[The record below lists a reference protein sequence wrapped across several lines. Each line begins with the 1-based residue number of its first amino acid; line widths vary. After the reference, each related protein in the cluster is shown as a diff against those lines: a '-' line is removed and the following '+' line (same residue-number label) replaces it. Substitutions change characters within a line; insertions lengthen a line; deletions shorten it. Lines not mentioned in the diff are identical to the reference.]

1 VRGADEPVCGAAH
14 LTLPSLRDGPL
25 PLPPEGGEALW
36 LFLCGGSFAG
46 PDCVL
51 GGRVDQKCHYSP
63 RRIGRRA
70 AIELALCLALSP
82 RFALAQTDAARERPK
97 EGDLLINVTAAAA
110 PEPLKPDDV
119 PLDGKQTLAWPM
131 DPETK
136 TLRNG
141 SRLNKVLLLRLDPEG
156 FDPETKERAAEGVVG
171 YSAICPHTGCDVTN
185 WHPDRQLLECPCH
198 YSIYDPKEE
207 AKVLSGPSPRR
218 LPALPLKIVDGRL
231 AVAKPFIG
239 RPGFQQM

>member
-1 VRGADEPVCGAAH
+1 VNREFGC
-14 LTLPSLRDGPL
+14 
-25 PLPPEGGEALW
+25 EA
-36 LFLCGGSFAG
+36 
-46 PDCVL
+46 
-51 GGRVDQKCHYSP
+51 

-70 AIELALCLALSP
+70 AIGLGVCFTLAP
-82 RFALAQTDAARERPK
+82 RSVLAQTDAAHERPK
-97 EGDLLINVTAAAA
+97 EGDLLVNVTAAAN
-110 PEPLKPDDV
+110 PEPLKPDDL

-156 FDPETKERAAEGVVG
+156 FDAETKERAADGVVG
-171 YSAICPHTGCDVTN
+171 YSAICPHTGCDVTS

-198 YSIYDPKEE
+198 FSMYNPREE
-207 AKVLSGPSPRR
+207 ANVVSGPSPRR
-218 LPALPLKIVDGRL
+218 LPALPLTIVGGKL
-231 AVAKPFIG
+231 EVAKPFIG

>member
-1 VRGADEPVCGAAH
+1 VDRE
-14 LTLPSLRDGPL
+14 
-25 PLPPEGGEALW
+25 
-36 LFLCGGSFAG
+36 FQ
-46 PDCVL
+46 CVA
-51 GGRVDQKCHYSP
+51 
-63 RRIGRRA
+63 RRIGRRT
-70 AIELALCLALSP
+70 AIELGLCFALAP

-97 EGDLLINVTAAAA
+97 EGDLLVSVTAAATS
-110 PEPLKPDDV
+110 EPLKPDDL

-131 DPETK
+131 DPETRIV
-136 TLRNG
+136 RNG

-185 WHPDRQLLECPCH
+185 WHPDRLLLECPCH

-207 AKVLSGPSPRR
+207 AKVVSGPAPRR
-218 LPALPLKIVDGRL
+218 LPALPLKIDDGRL
-231 AVAKPFIG
+231 TVAKPFIG